1 VLCKVGE
8 ALRFIPQDIH
18 AIICSYNLIRR
29 QGGISPNRPAESPGV
44 TGVFF
49 DWIVAGSTLRH
60 TTLSRL
66 SAPISSAMKPN
77 SAGTSSVCSPN
88 SGGRAA
94 ILLGVR
100 DSVTGWPTRRLW
112 RPAKATG

>member
-1 VLCKVGE
+1 MSAAGINCAFNPAPLVAKW
-8 ALRFIPQDIH
+8 RFDW
-18 AIICSYNLIRR
+18 LI
-29 QGGISPNRPAESPGV
+29 RPAESPGV
-44 TGVFF
+44 SGVFF

-66 SAPISSAMKPN
+66 SAPISSALKPN
-77 SAGTSSVCSPN
+77 SARTSSVCSPN

-100 DSVTGWPTRRLW
+100 DKVTG
-112 RPAKATG
+112 